1 MKRQVVSSNWRDELS
16 EYVNINNVTPKKA
29 KTSDRAS
36 EKVEEKKVN
45 NKVVI
50 NPTMSEAF
58 EELGGTIISIEE
70 KLSKEEME
78 ELQNKKD
85 EKEGRKPGKVEENIE
100 MKIQRT
106 MMNLNRLRMI
116 DTRNKTKEKKEQQ
129 KEKQKSQK
137 GKEDQEQDVQMQQVK
152 EKLNIDNANMGDV
165 VTDFYKSDAPQFKGK
180 SKKKRRQMAIAAKL
194 EADGKP
200 LKSESAALDYMR
212 SKYKDSL
219 ITPSSKPKAPSKK
232 ELDRRAANRAANQK
246 SGPMA
251 QDPYKSRAGESD

>member
-29 KTSDRAS
+29 KTSDRAG

-85 EKEGRKPGKVEENIE
+85 EKEGRKPGKVEENNE
-100 MKIQRT
+100 MKIQRK
-106 MMNLNRLRMI
+106 MMQLSRLRMR
-116 DTRNKTKEKKEQQ
+116 DARDKMKDEKKQQ
-129 KEKQKSQK
+129 KEKNK
-137 GKEDQEQDVQMQQVK
+137 GNADQSGEMMQQVK
-152 EKLNIDNANMGDV
+152 EKLDLKKADMGDV
-165 VTDFYKSDAPQFKGK
+165 ITDFRKSDAPQFKGK
-180 SKKKRRQMAIAAKL
+180 SDKKIQKMAIAAKL

-200 LKSESAALDYMR
+200 LKSESAALDFMR

-232 ELDRRAANRAANQK
+232 ELDRRAANRAANQR

>member
-16 EYVNINNVTPKKA
+16 EYVNINNVTPKTP
-29 KTSDRAS
+29 KTSDRAG

-70 KLSKEEME
+70 KLSQEEIR

-85 EKEGRKPGKVEENIE
+85 KEAGRKPGKVEENLETLELRRAKNQSQLAKTAMMIAKKKKAEVKSGNKDQSGE
-100 MKIQRT
+100 M
-106 MMNLNRLRMI
+106 
-116 DTRNKTKEKKEQQ
+116 
-129 KEKQKSQK
+129 
-137 GKEDQEQDVQMQQVK
+137 MQQVK

-165 VTDFYKSDAPQFKGK
+165 IKDFYKSDAPQFKGK
-180 SKKKRRQMAIAAKL
+180 SKEKRRQMAIAAKL